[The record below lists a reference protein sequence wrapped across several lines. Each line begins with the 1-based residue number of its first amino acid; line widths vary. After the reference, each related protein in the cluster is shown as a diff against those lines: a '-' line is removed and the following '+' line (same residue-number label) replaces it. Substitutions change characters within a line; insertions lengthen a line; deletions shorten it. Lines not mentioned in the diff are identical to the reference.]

1 MEWKTP
7 NLNWCVTNASLKPQ
21 VVCYWNKWL
30 TKPETH
36 TLVAACG
43 HTCTL
48 EGGLPRRAWVTP
60 WDPPW
65 APLTD
70 HPSEPCCFLQCPS
83 LCQTQATY
91 LFFLT
96 KFLFHSSLTLSSSHP
111 KEVSIPPSMR
121 PSHLKMASW
130 EINYIPRSENSSL
143 TGWRGDT
150 WVFDL
155 DLQWIPLVI
164 LSRSPG
170 FFLKISKIN
179 VLRESPEPKLHVGKQ
194 RAGQV
199 CLLKSILF
207 IGSPHV
213 ASKVLRVLSLSF
225 VHPTFELHL
234 SIARF

>member
-1 MEWKTP
+1 MCDKHLSEGSSC
-7 NLNWCVTNASLKPQ
+7 LSLER
-21 VVCYWNKWL
+21 NKWL

-48 EGGLPRRAWVTP
+48 EGGLPRRAWVMP

-65 APLTD
+65 APLAD
-70 HPSEPCCFLQCPS
+70 HPSEPCCFLQCPR
-83 LCQTQATY
+83 LCQTQAAC

-96 KFLFHSSLTLSSSHP
+96 KFLLHSPLTLSSSHP
-111 KEVSIPPSMR
+111 KEVSIPPSMP
-121 PSHLKMASW
+121 PSHLKRASW
-130 EINYIPRSENSSL
+130 EINYIPRSENSSP
-143 TGWRGDT
+143 TRWRVDT

-155 DLQWIPLVI
+155 DLQWILLVI

-179 VLRESPEPKLHVGKQ
+179 VLWESPEPKLHVGKQ

-207 IGSPHV
+207 IWNPHV
-213 ASKVLRVLSLSF
+213 ATRSRGSSSLSF
-225 VHPTFELHL
+225 VHPTFELDL
-234 SIARF
+234 STARS